1 MSKGEDESVSNFFSS
16 HFHMPAGEACAH
28 VIGALVPAIT
38 FLALDNTYEL
48 PGFGMLREMS

>member
-1 MSKGEDESVSNFFSS
+1 VSKGEDESVSNFFSS